1 MKVRLDSGK
10 LSSDLH
16 SIAYLQS
23 QTTKKEKEEGGEIK
37 VKGEEGKINKSK
49 HALFFFNFYFFK
61 NFLKNLKGLFPL
73 NFLRI

>member
-37 VKGEEGKINKSK
+37 VKEEEGKINKSK
-49 HALFFFNFYFFK
+49 HALFFNFYFFK
-61 NFLKNLKGLFPL
+61 NFLKNLKGLFLL

>member
-16 SIAYLQS
+16 SIAYLQL

-37 VKGEEGKINKSK
+37 VKGEEGKINKANM
-49 HALFFFNFYFFK
+49 HFFFNFYFFK